1 MRNRFSSGPAM
12 SACKRLVVNVI
23 AAGFLVCQS
32 AFGFVADTP
41 VSPNA
46 SPEAQSLL
54 TFLSDV
60 YGHKTLSGQQEGWR
74 GTNEFGF
81 ELNYIR
87 TNTGKLPAI
96 LGLDLMSVTLPSRSR
111 DDHEVVKRSIDWYQ
125 RNGIV
130 TICWH
135 WHAPIG
141 KRSFYTKETEFDLR
155 QGLIEGTPEHAA
167 ILRDIDAIAAELK
180 LLQDAHVP
188 VLWRPLHEANG
199 RWFWWGA
206 QGAEPCRKLWRLI
219 FHRLT
224 DVHHLN
230 NLIWIY
236 SPGAAIDLSDWY
248 PGDAYVDIIGQ
259 DHYPMDG
266 NHRPAT
272 DVFNELVAF
281 SRGTK
286 LVGMSENGPI
296 PDPELA
302 FSEKANWLFF
312 ITWSGNI
319 LTGKNTTEELRRTF
333 NHPQVLNLGDLPH
346 LKSYPFRTV
355 GAPVK
360 LAFPAS
366 PGPVAVN
373 GLRRT
378 PLTVVVQDQNGRTIR
393 DRTFKVS
400 IALSENYANAKLSG
414 TLTQTTTNGIAT
426 FDDLRISEPIRE
438 CRLIATA
445 EGLER
450 ATSELFEVGP
460 GNGLVREWW
469 NNVASLDRLKNISA
483 SPTGRAPM
491 RKALEI
497 PFTSVT
503 NYSARLRGWLLPPI
517 SGAYTFWV
525 ASGSASEFWLS
536 TDSSPSNRVQIA
548 AITSSTP
555 YSKWPHTNE
564 AESKT
569 VQLEAGQRYYLEIRQ
584 QQNSGSA
591 HLSVRW
597 RLPDG
602 TEQRPIPAERLAS
615 FTTMGESELAQRAP

>member
-1 MRNRFSSGPAM
+1 MVNIVAV
-12 SACKRLVVNVI
+12 ACLIGK
-23 AAGFLVCQS
+23 S

-41 VSPNA
+41 VSPDA
-46 SPEAQSLL
+46 SPETQSLL
-54 TFLSDV
+54 TFLSDI
-60 YGHKTLSGQQEGWR
+60 YGRKTLSGQQEGWR

-96 LGLDLMSVTLPSRSR
+96 LGLDLMPVTLQNPPR
-111 DDHEVVKRSIDWYQ
+111 DHDVVKRSIDWYQ

-135 WHAPIG
+135 WHAPMG
-141 KRSFYTKETEFDLR
+141 KRSFYSKETDFDLR
-155 QGLIEGTPEHAA
+155 QALIEGTPEHAG
-167 ILRDIDAIAAELK
+167 ILRDIDSIAAELK

-206 QGAEPCRKLWRLI
+206 HGAEPYRKLWRLL
-219 FHRLT
+219 FNRLT
-224 DVHHLN
+224 AVHHLH
-230 NLIWIY
+230 NLIWVF
-236 SPGAAIDLSDWY
+236 SPGASIDLADWY
-248 PGDAYVDIIGQ
+248 PGDAYVDIVGL

-302 FSEKANWLFF
+302 FREKANWLFF
-312 ITWSGNI
+312 ITWSGSI
-319 LTGKNTTEELRRTF
+319 LTGKNPTNELNQTF
-333 NHPQVLNLGDLPH
+333 NHPQILNLGDLPS
-346 LKSYPFRTV
+346 LKDYPAQKVETPF
-355 GAPVK
+355 K

-373 GLRRT
+373 GFRRT
-378 PLTVVVQDQNGRTIR
+378 PLTVLVQDRNGRTIR
-393 DRTFKVS
+393 NKTYNVS
-400 IALSENYANAKLSG
+400 IALSENHSNAELSG
-414 TLTQTTTNGIAT
+414 TLTQPTLNGVAT
-426 FDDLRISEPIRE
+426 FEDVRISKPIRD
-438 CRLIATA
+438 CQLIATA
-445 EGLER
+445 EGLQR
-450 ATSELFEVGP
+450 AESEAFEVGP

-469 NNVASLDRLKNISA
+469 NNNISLNPA
-483 SPTGRAPM
+483 DDISTPPSGREPM

-497 PFTSVT
+497 PFTSVI
-503 NYSARLRGWLLPPI
+503 NYSTRLRGWLLPPV
-517 SGAYTFWV
+517 SGAYTFWI
-525 ASGSASEFWLS
+525 ASGSASKFWLS
-536 TDSSPSNRVQIA
+536 TDSSPSHCVQIA
-548 AITSSTP
+548 AINGSTP
-555 YSKWPHTNE
+555 YAKWPHTNE

-569 VQLEAGQRYYLEIRQ
+569 VHLEAGERYYLEIRQ
-584 QQNSGSA
+584 RQQFGST
-591 HLSVRW
+591 HLNVRW

-602 TEQRPIPAERLAS
+602 SEQRPIPAERLAS
-615 FTTMGESELAQRAP
+615 FTAMDESEPAQRAQ